1 MGLECS
7 WRLRRWCGGDR
18 ASGDKSEGDGHV
30 SLLGGQLNI
39 AFVADEFIIVFMNS
53 FGLNSKL

>member
-1 MGLECS
+1 MQLAAAAAGA
-7 WRLRRWCGGDR
+7 GGDR
-18 ASGDKSEGDGHV
+18 ASGDKSGGDGHV
-30 SLLGGQLNI
+30 SLLGRQLNI